1 MRGWEMKNM
10 YGNMKMTNFR
20 SFLNYLIM
28 MLVYSGCT
36 EIDTPLISNETV
48 ILKAVIESDDGTKTV
63 LGGEHND
70 QTRYVLWEPEDKI
83 IVSRYDQSENFIF
96 KNTLLDNSSSAY
108 FEGEITKD
116 DEYIAFY
123 PSKMSPKY
131 NGSTK
136 ILTFELPMLQNYAI
150 NSFGKGDYPMVA
162 KQMDNSD
169 ELQFKNLCG
178 VLGLNLVGKDT
189 VTSIIFSAKDA
200 TGADKIVSGKMS
212 VNMSQNTYSYM
223 EQVAGRNRVVL
234 DCGDGVPLDS
244 IVPTT
249 FYLVLPP
256 NIYNSF
262 TVTISNKSGRA
273 MTQESSKYLEIKRS
287 IITYAG
293 TLNFVASDTSC
304 TFLDVYDSAN
314 SYIVS
319 GIGNYGFSPLM
330 GNSYEKFS
338 EIDSVEVLWESFGTS
353 VSPDR
358 GDLIKKVWVED
369 GNIIFSTAD
378 IFREGNAV
386 IAAKDSNGDILWSWH
401 IWMTDMPNENV
412 YANHAGIM
420 MDRNLGSTSS
430 VPGEVEAL
438 GLLYQWGRKDPF
450 LGSCYLDQN
459 IVAASTLVWPDY
471 VYSSKYVGTIDYARR
486 NPTIFISANGTGE
499 NWLYL
504 NDRTLWSSTEKTIYD
519 PCPPGWLVPVG
530 GDYAVWSKVGF
541 SSGVFDDINKGFS
554 FVYSSTLETWY
565 PAAGY
570 LSTSATLASV
580 GSQGSY
586 WSADAYD
593 YYSYGY
599 HYRAYN
605 LQIGP
610 SNTVSPSTM
619 ASRGCALSV
628 RCMKE

>member
-1 MRGWEMKNM
+1 MKNM

-28 MLVYSGCT
+28 MLVYSGCA

-63 LGGEHND
+63 LAGEHND

-123 PSKMSPKY
+123 PSKMSPNY

-338 EIDSVEVLWESFGTS
+338 GIDSVEVLWESFGTS
-353 VSPDR
+353 VSPAR

-471 VYSSKYVGTIDYARR
+471 VYSSKYVGTIDYSRR

-610 SNTVSPSTM
+610 SNTVSPSTT